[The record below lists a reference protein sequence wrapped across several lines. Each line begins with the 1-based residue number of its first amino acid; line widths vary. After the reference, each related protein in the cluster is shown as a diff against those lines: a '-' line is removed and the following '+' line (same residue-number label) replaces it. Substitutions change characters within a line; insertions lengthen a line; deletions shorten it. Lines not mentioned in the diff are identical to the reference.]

1 MHRTRLFFAL
11 QSVLWGIPLQAAA
24 AQPEMVLNSVW
35 LNGVDRVVES
45 LVLQQ
50 DGQRYM
56 ECEVLQQLGLLQE
69 RLQKHSAQTQFCS
82 VSTNE
87 IQSVQDA
94 ALQAIK
100 LTVPASYFIDAQFTQ
115 THAIPSKADLGG
127 FLNYDVLYAR
137 YDNYNEINGLA
148 ELGIFKDYWIFK
160 NAMMYRKEVEQ
171 DQDKLLRL
179 NTSFEIEFPSRYQRL
194 TLGDNTSIYNP
205 L

>member
-148 ELGIFKDYWIFK
+148 ELGIFKD
-160 NAMMYRKEVEQ
+160 
-171 DQDKLLRL
+171 
-179 NTSFEIEFPSRYQRL
+179 
-194 TLGDNTSIYNP
+194 
-205 L
+205 